1 MRPLF
6 YHFGLLLCLVLLAL
20 SLSPSALAQ
29 NTRSVF
35 YWKEVTV
42 GQKVLI
48 SQAGFYPEGFELI
61 DTVGHKILIPFNFE
75 THHVYTLKFA
85 VSPDGTLYFVNQGDY
100 PVLYLPQDGFLVNG
114 LWTDTRWYP
123 FTGAFHPSRPVFL
136 SIAPGYA
143 GFLRMGWYPGLYCY
157 GGFWSTDPWTPSAHF
172 PATPGQ
178 EVVLGSTHFP
188 TWKDYRLYWQ
198 AHPTDRDFQTYW
210 KSHPAPRPVVYD
222 ANSGLVGGPV
232 NFGGGSASP
241 GGRQSGVTGPV
252 VRRGRNPQPS
262 GGQSRFSPAVPS
274 GPAAWQAP
282 SVGRQYLRARP
293 IVRPR
298 RNR

>member
-136 SIAPGYA
+136 SIAPATLVFSEWA
-143 GFLRMGWYPGLYCY
+143 GIRGCIATAVFGARTRGRPAHTSPPLRGKRSSSAARISPLGRIIA
-157 GGFWSTDPWTPSAHF
+157 STGRRTRRIGISKPI
-172 PATPGQ
+172 
-178 EVVLGSTHFP
+178 GSRIP
-188 TWKDYRLYWQ
+188 
-198 AHPTDRDFQTYW
+198 P
-210 KSHPAPRPVVYD
+210 PAPSFTMRTPV
-222 ANSGLVGGPV
+222 
-232 NFGGGSASP
+232 
-241 GGRQSGVTGPV
+241 
-252 VRRGRNPQPS
+252 
-262 GGQSRFSPAVPS
+262 
-274 GPAAWQAP
+274 
-282 SVGRQYLRARP
+282 
-293 IVRPR
+293 
-298 RNR
+298 